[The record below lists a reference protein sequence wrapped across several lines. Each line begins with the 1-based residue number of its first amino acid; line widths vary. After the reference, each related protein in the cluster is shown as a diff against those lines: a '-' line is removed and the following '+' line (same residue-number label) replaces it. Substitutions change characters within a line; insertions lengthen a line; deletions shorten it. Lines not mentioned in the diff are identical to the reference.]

1 MNKAFK
7 LSPLAL
13 LCCAM
18 LAQAQM
24 YKSVGPDGRVSY
36 SDTPPSAAAARQVE
50 NRALPSAGAG
60 PSTLPYALAQAAK
73 AHPVTLYTS
82 EQCPPC
88 ASARAFLAARGVP
101 YAEKTVSS
109 NVDIAALRAAGGE
122 AQLPFLTVG
131 QAREQGFEEGAW
143 NNALSAAGYPKASQL
158 PKTWS
163 NPAPQP
169 AAPRPADKPAV
180 APAAQAPAPDPGM
193 AAPGEAPPAAGKA
206 PPGFRF

>member
-82 EQCPPC
+82 DQCPPC

>member
-7 LSPLAL
+7 LLPLAL
-13 LCCAM
+13 LCCAT

-24 YKSVGPDGRVSY
+24 YKSVDPDGRVTY
-36 SDTPPSAAAARQVE
+36 SDTPPAAAARQVE
-50 NRALPSAGAG
+50 ARPLPSASAG

-82 EQCPPC
+82 DQCPPC
-88 ASARAFLAARGVP
+88 VSARDFLAARGVP
-101 YAEKTVSS
+101 YTEKTVSS
-109 NVDIAALRAAGGE
+109 NADIAALRVAGGE
-122 AQLPFLTVG
+122 AQLPFLTIG
-131 QAREQGFEEGAW
+131 RAREQGFEENAW
-143 NNALSAAGYPKASQL
+143 NSALSAAGYPKTSQL

-169 AAPRPADKPAV
+169 AAPRPADKPAITS
-180 APAAQAPAPDPGM
+180 ATQAPAPGPGM
-193 AAPGEAPPAAGKA
+193 PAPGEVPPATGKA

>member
-1 MNKAFK
+1 MNKVFK
-7 LSPLAL
+7 LLPLAL
-13 LCCAM
+13 LCCAT

-24 YKSVGPDGRVSY
+24 YKSVGPDGRVTY
-36 SDTPPSAAAARQVE
+36 SDTPPASAARQVE
-50 NRALPSAGAG
+50 ARPLPSAGAG
-60 PSTLPYALAQAAK
+60 PSALPYALAQAAK

-82 EQCPPC
+82 DQCPPC

-109 NVDIAALRAAGGE
+109 HADIAALRAAGGE
-122 AQLPFLTVG
+122 AQLPFLTIG
-131 QAREQGFEEGAW
+131 QAREQGFEEDAW
-143 NNALSAAGYPKASQL
+143 NSALNAAGYPQTSQL

-169 AAPRPADKPAV
+169 AAPRLADKPAATPAARAPGPSTPAPV
-180 APAAQAPAPDPGM
+180 EAPA
-193 AAPGEAPPAAGKA
+193 AAGKA